1 MEKSVSFVHLVP
13 KDVVYDPEGKRIAR
27 QIKKHLKLESGVVL
41 ASKLFLIDYPLS
53 DDELSGFA
61 SQCLHDPVVNDIYC
75 GKLHT
80 PDNYKS
86 YISIAKMP
94 GVTDDEGTSA
104 QKTLADF
111 LGKQIDTRTQ
121 HIFVQDLCLIEKGF
135 DDKTLFTI
143 ASNLLGNKL
152 INHFEYGSPENF
164 KLYVPAV
171 DVVVD
176 NTVENIDIFLPDDEL
191 IRLSRDM
198 VLSLDLAEMKAIQN
212 YYRDEDVN
220 SKRAALGLPEIPT
233 DCELEILAQTWS
245 EHCKHK
251 EFAAQITYTNTVTNE
266 TKQIDSLFKTY
277 IKGSTEKIRESL
289 EKNGNKWLIKVFN
302 DNAGV
307 VELNKKDTFIWKVET
322 HNSPSAIDPYGG
334 AITGILGNNR
344 DPLCTGIGGGRLLFN
359 TNVLCFGD
367 PYYEGE
373 LIDTQL
379 HPRRI
384 FEGVVK
390 GIEDG
395 GNKSGIPTVNGSIVF
410 DERYA
415 GKPLVYC
422 GTAGIIPKQYKGRN
436 AWEKHIDKGDR
447 IVMAG
452 GRVGKDGIHGATFSS
467 TELNEFSPSSAVQIG
482 SPITQKLCADFL
494 ERATERGLIKC
505 STDNGAGG
513 LSSSIGELA
522 TISNGARV
530 NLENVPL
537 KYSGLKPWE
546 VFLSESQERMSLV
559 VEPEHMDE
567 LFGLASE
574 MEVELSDIGE
584 FTSDGDLVICYG
596 EKTIASLSLDF
607 LHEGVPRKM
616 MSALWNGIDVS
627 EPTLPQVADYTYV
640 LKRLLSALNICSKEW
655 VIRQYDHEVKGK
667 SIVKPL
673 MGDGNA
679 PQDAA
684 VVRTSFDSFEG
695 VAVSNGIIPRYGD
708 IDAYQMSAG
717 SFDEAVRQIISVGGE
732 LPNLEKSNGLF
743 WTVNDNF
750 CVPDSLYDEVN
761 NPDGKQKLA
770 KLVQMCEALYDM
782 STYFDIPMTSGKD
795 SMKNDFKGGGKKIS
809 VPPTIL
815 YSMAAKMSDVRKAV
829 TSNFKAAGDLIY
841 VLGETHDELGGSEFY
856 QLFDQLGANV
866 PVVRPEAAKQLYIAV
881 TEANKKSL
889 IESCHDISDG
899 GLAVCVVESC
909 FGTSFG
915 ADISIDTIS
924 AVGLNAALFGESH
937 SRFVVS
943 VAPENQDQFETHFK
957 DRAYYLGKVTG
968 DANYCITEKGAACI
982 TAPVSDLLDAW
993 KSTLEIME

>member
-1 MEKSVSFVHLVP
+1 K
-13 KDVVYDPEGKRIAR
+13 
-27 QIKKHLKLESGVVL
+27 
-41 ASKLFLIDYPLS
+41 
-53 DDELSGFA
+53 
-61 SQCLHDPVVNDIYC
+61 
-75 GKLHT
+75 
-80 PDNYKS
+80 
-86 YISIAKMP
+86 
-94 GVTDDEGTSA
+94 
-104 QKTLADF
+104 
-111 LGKQIDTRTQ
+111 
-121 HIFVQDLCLIEKGF
+121 
-135 DDKTLFTI
+135 
-143 ASNLLGNKL
+143 
-152 INHFEYGSPENF
+152 
-164 KLYVPAV
+164 
-171 DVVVD
+171 
-176 NTVENIDIFLPDDEL
+176 
-191 IRLSRDM
+191 LSRDM
-198 VLSLDLAEMKAIQN
+198 VLSMDIEELRAIQN
-212 YYRDEDVN
+212 YYRDEKVLK
-220 SKRAALGLPEIPT
+220 KREKSGLPSIPT

-251 EFAAQITYTNTVTNE
+251 EFAAKITYTNRVTGE
-266 TKQIDSLFKTY
+266 TKEIDSLFKTY
-277 IKGSTEKIRESL
+277 IKGSTEKIRENL
-289 EKNGNKWLIKVFN
+289 KKNANDWLLKVFN

-395 GNKSGIPTVNGSIVF
+395 GNKSGIPTVNGSIIF

-422 GTAGIIPKQYKGRN
+422 GTAGIIPREYKGRN

-447 IVMAG
+447 IIMAG

-482 SPITQKLCADFL
+482 SPITQKLLADFL

-522 TISNGARV
+522 TISNGAIV
-530 NLENVPL
+530 DLENVPL

-559 VEPEHMDE
+559 VEPRYIKEV
-567 LFGLASE
+567 FNLADE
-574 MEVELSDIGE
+574 MEVELTDIGE
-584 FTSDGDLVICYG
+584 FSSEGDLVIRYDG
-596 EKTIASLSLDF
+596 KTIASLDLDF
-607 LHEGVPRKM
+607 LHDGVPRKHM
-616 MSALWNGIDVS
+616 DAQWDGVDLK
-627 EPTLPQVADYTYV
+627 EPTLPEIDDYNMI
-640 LKRLLSALNICSKEW
+640 LKKLLAALNICSKEW

-667 SIVKPL
+667 SVLKPL
-673 MGDGNA
+673 MGDGNS

-717 SFDEAVRQIISVGGE
+717 SFDEAVRQIISAGGE
-732 LPNLEKSNGLF
+732 LPNLEKSNGIF

-750 CVPDSLYDEVN
+750 CVPDSLYDPVN
-761 NPDGKQKLA
+761 NPDGKVKLA

-782 STYFDIPMTSGKD
+782 STFFDIPMTSG
-795 SMKNDFKGGGKKIS
+795 
-809 VPPTIL
+809 
-815 YSMAAKMSDVRKAV
+815 
-829 TSNFKAAGDLIY
+829 
-841 VLGETHDELGGSEFY
+841 
-856 QLFDQLGANV
+856 
-866 PVVRPEAAKQLYIAV
+866 
-881 TEANKKSL
+881 
-889 IESCHDISDG
+889 
-899 GLAVCVVESC
+899 
-909 FGTSFG
+909 
-915 ADISIDTIS
+915 
-924 AVGLNAALFGESH
+924 
-937 SRFVVS
+937 
-943 VAPENQDQFETHFK
+943 
-957 DRAYYLGKVTG
+957 
-968 DANYCITEKGAACI
+968 
-982 TAPVSDLLDAW
+982 
-993 KSTLEIME
+993 